1 MMEKGTVFV
10 FAKSPRPGEVKTRL
24 APEVGPEGASR
35 LARAFFRDTW
45 AVVSA
50 LPWAIPVLAT
60 TSANRREWNLGSD
73 AQIWQ
78 QGAGDLGKRLG
89 RVLRRGLAKSSFGIA
104 IGIDTPGLPP
114 ALLEEAR
121 QALRSADAV
130 LGPCEDGGFYL
141 VGLRHCPVGLFGDLP
156 WSAPDTF
163 VRTLARLRER
173 GLVTKVL
180 PPWFDVDRPS
190 DLSCLR
196 NLLSRGEIV
205 APETKRVLEELA
217 TMLRGASC
225 A

>member
-1 MMEKGTVFV
+1 MEKGTVCV
-10 FAKSPRPGEVKTRL
+10 FAKPPRSGEVKTRL
-24 APEVGPEGASR
+24 APEVGPEGAAR

-45 AVVSA
+45 ALVSA

-60 TSANRREWNLGSD
+60 TNANPQGWNLGSG
-73 AQIWQ
+73 AQIWR

-89 RVLRRGLAKSSFGIA
+89 RVLRRGLAKSPFVIA
-104 IGIDTPGLPP
+104 IGTDTPGLPP
-114 ALLEEAR
+114 ALLEEAQ
-121 QALRSADAV
+121 QALRAADAV
-130 LGPCEDGGFYL
+130 LGACEDGGFYL
-141 VGLRHCPVGLFGDLP
+141 VGLRHCPVGLFGDLL
-156 WSAPDTF
+156 WSAPVTF

-196 NLLSRGEIV
+196 NLLARGEIV
-205 APETKRVLEELA
+205 APETKRVLEGLP
-217 TMLRGASC
+217 TMHGGASC

>member
-1 MMEKGTVFV
+1 MEKGMVCV
-10 FAKSPRPGEVKTRL
+10 FAKPPRSGEVKTRL
-24 APEVGPEGASR
+24 VPEVGPEGASR
-35 LARAFFRDTW
+35 LARAFFCDTW
-45 AVVSA
+45 ALVSA

-60 TSANRREWNLGSD
+60 TSANPRDWKLGSG
-73 AQIWQ
+73 ARIWQ
-78 QGAGDLGKRLG
+78 QGTGDLGKRLG
-89 RVLRRGLAKSSFGIA
+89 RVLRRGLAKSPFGIA
-104 IGIDTPGLPP
+104 IGIDTPGLPR

-121 QALRSADAV
+121 QALRTADAV

-156 WSAPDTF
+156 WSAPVTF
-163 VRTLARLRER
+163 VRTLARFRER

-205 APETKRVLEELA
+205 ATETKRVLEELA
-217 TMLRGASC
+217 IMPGGASC

>member
-1 MMEKGTVFV
+1 MEEGTVCV
-10 FAKSPRPGEVKTRL
+10 FAKPPRSGKVKTRL
-24 APEVGPEGASR
+24 MPEVGPEGASR

-45 AVVSA
+45 ALVCA

-60 TSANRREWNLGSD
+60 TGANGREWNLGAG

-78 QGAGDLGKRLG
+78 QGAGDLGQRIG
-89 RVLRRGLAKSSFGIA
+89 RVLRRGLAKSSFSIA
-104 IGIDTPGLPP
+104 IGMDTPGLPP

-163 VRTLARLRER
+163 VRTLERFRER
-173 GLVTKVL
+173 GLGTKVL
-180 PPWFDVDRPS
+180 PPWFDVDRPN
-190 DLSCLR
+190 DLACLR

-205 APETKRVLEELA
+205 APETKRVLKELA
-217 TMLRGASC
+217 TTDGGASC